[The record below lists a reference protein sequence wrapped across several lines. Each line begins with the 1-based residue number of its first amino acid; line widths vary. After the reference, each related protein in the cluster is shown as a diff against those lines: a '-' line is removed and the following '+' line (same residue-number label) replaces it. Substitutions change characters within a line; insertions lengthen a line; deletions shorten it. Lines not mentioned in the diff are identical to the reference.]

1 MFERIFLDVG
11 IALRF
16 KKRMVAEAVDAPSR
30 KKLIALIQAQA
41 AQIATLVARVAEL
54 ERRLGFSSS
63 NSASRRRAT
72 G

>member
-1 MFERIFLDVG
+1 
-11 IALRF
+11 
-16 KKRMVAEAVDAPSR
+16 MVAEAVDAPSR

-41 AQIATLVARVAEL
+41 AQIATLVARVVEL

-63 NSASRRRAT
+63 NSVSRRRVT